1 MSSLQV
7 RRGMTKGAAPGGRE
21 LGLPPYAGT
30 VLRLD
35 RLQPPPAAPPPERD
49 RPRQAE
55 HEPEMER
62 PFTDDDAR
70 TAALDERPTPRRN
83 KRFRERAQRP
93 IPEYDPPDW
102 RKPPEDD
109 ATAALRRDPPDEDAT
124 AALPHEQ
131 DRTRALPSD
140 GSWRDERQPPRQLVL
155 DRYRLE
161 RRIGAGGFGVVWLAF
176 DEKLEREVAVKVV
189 PREGDDPGDS

>member
-1 MSSLQV
+1 MRGQYYGWIGCN
-7 RRGMTKGAAPGGRE
+7 RRRQRPRA
-21 LGLPPYAGT
+21 
-30 VLRLD
+30 
-35 RLQPPPAAPPPERD
+35 ERD

-83 KRFRERAQRP
+83 KRFRERSQRP

-124 AALPHEQ
+124 AALPH
-131 DRTRALPSD
+131 
-140 GSWRDERQPPRQLVL
+140 
-155 DRYRLE
+155 
-161 RRIGAGGFGVVWLAF
+161 
-176 DEKLEREVAVKVV
+176 
-189 PREGDDPGDS
+189 